1 MTIYVEIAHDV
12 FSVNESIVDTVV
24 NSFIALEII
33 SKECLVTNN

>member
-1 MTIYVEIAHDV
+1 MIIYVEIAHDV

-33 SKECLVTNN
+33 KECLVTNN